1 MKFFKSFIKKPR
13 NVYFSIVAMLTIV
26 AGLASISFSYY
37 IDESS
42 IEGILKYN
50 AIDNRLQSPDLVDGN
65 VALAPH
71 ETKEIELYVMSNN
84 SFMSQYKVI
93 YKTSQNVKVY
103 SENMMADVIDA
114 KEVQNY
120 KFVISNYDDV
130 PAQIELEVVSS
141 EMNKDL
147 NFEGNEVEVLE

>member
-1 MKFFKSFIKKPR
+1 
-13 NVYFSIVAMLTIV
+13 MLFR
-26 AGLASISFSYY
+26 S
-37 IDESS
+37 
-42 IEGILKYN
+42 
-50 AIDNRLQSPDLVDGN
+50 
-65 VALAPH
+65 
-71 ETKEIELYVMSNN
+71 
-84 SFMSQYKVI
+84 
-93 YKTSQNVKVY
+93 KVY
-103 SENMMADVIDA
+103 SETVMADVIDA

>member
-1 MKFFKSFIKKPR
+1 
-13 NVYFSIVAMLTIV
+13 
-26 AGLASISFSYY
+26 
-37 IDESS
+37 
-42 IEGILKYN
+42 
-50 AIDNRLQSPDLVDGN
+50 
-65 VALAPH
+65 
-71 ETKEIELYVMSNN
+71 
-84 SFMSQYKVI
+84 
-93 YKTSQNVKVY
+93 
-103 SENMMADVIDA
+103 MADVIDA

>member
-1 MKFFKSFIKKPR
+1 
-13 NVYFSIVAMLTIV
+13 
-26 AGLASISFSYY
+26 
-37 IDESS
+37 
-42 IEGILKYN
+42 
-50 AIDNRLQSPDLVDGN
+50 
-65 VALAPH
+65 
-71 ETKEIELYVMSNN
+71 
-84 SFMSQYKVI
+84 MSQYKVI

-103 SENMMADVIDA
+103 SETVMADVIDA

>member
-1 MKFFKSFIKKPR
+1 
-13 NVYFSIVAMLTIV
+13 
-26 AGLASISFSYY
+26 
-37 IDESS
+37 
-42 IEGILKYN
+42 
-50 AIDNRLQSPDLVDGN
+50 
-65 VALAPH
+65 
-71 ETKEIELYVMSNN
+71 
-84 SFMSQYKVI
+84 MSQYKVI